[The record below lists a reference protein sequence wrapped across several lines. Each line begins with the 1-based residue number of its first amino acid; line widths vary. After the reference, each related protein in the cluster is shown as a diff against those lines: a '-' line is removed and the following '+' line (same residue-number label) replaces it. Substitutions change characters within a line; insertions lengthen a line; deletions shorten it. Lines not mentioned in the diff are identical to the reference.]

1 MMIRGMLS
9 EKLKKLDAYIQKID
23 QMRPIDVLASSIDSF
38 QQRQDEL
45 MMDANDELDQFSKE
59 INELIH
65 RYQQKGISAEAM
77 ACQLYTDLLF
87 FVRKTCILS
96 YAEQLGIDHQLYKKQ
111 MDFLF
116 KGKS

>member
-1 MMIRGMLS
+1 MLS

-23 QMRPIDVLASSIDSF
+23 QMRPIDVLGSSIDSF
-38 QQRQDEL
+38 QQRQDESV
-45 MMDANDELDQFSKE
+45 MNASVELDQFSKE
-59 INELIH
+59 IIELIH
-65 RYQQKGISAEAM
+65 RYQQKGISAEKI

-87 FVRKTCILS
+87 FVRKTRILS
-96 YAEQLGIDHQLYKKQ
+96 YAEQLGIDHRLYKKQ